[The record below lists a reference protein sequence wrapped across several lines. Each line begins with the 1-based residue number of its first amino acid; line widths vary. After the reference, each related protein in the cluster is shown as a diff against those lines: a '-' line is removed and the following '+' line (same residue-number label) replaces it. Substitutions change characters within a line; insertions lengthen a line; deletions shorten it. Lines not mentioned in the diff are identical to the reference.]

1 MVQAAGAVQDDGR
14 GAGQATGA
22 LDGFIELSA
31 GLTGFSGDELCGLGV
46 AGEYLAIVRRQL
58 GPVRYERLLA
68 APESPEP
75 GLQEAARAVIHL
87 WYTGGWPGIPGE
99 SGPFVASARAYAA
112 GLVWRAVGGHAP
124 GSSPAGHGSWAD
136 APADAA
142 TAERAGAGR

>member
-87 WYTGGWPGIPGE
+87 WYTGGWPGIPG
-99 SGPFVASARAYAA
+99 RA
-112 GLVWRAVGGHAP
+112 GRSSHRRGRMRPGWWRAVGGHAP